1 MKIALI
7 SQEYPPETAHG
18 GIASQTYSK
27 AKGLAGLGHKVF
39 VISRSITLERSEI
52 VQENITVIRI
62 PGMEAHIPEMTPIVQ
77 WITHSVA
84 VAAELESLQQR
95 VELDIVDFPEWAAEG
110 YTFLLNRTHWKT
122 IPVVIQ
128 LHGPLVMLAHTIGW
142 PEMNTAF
149 YNIGFQMEAACIQL
163 ADGVY
168 SSSSCSA
175 DWVRSHYDQQ
185 KEDIR
190 VIHLGIDTKI
200 FFPQPVPKY
209 DQPTILFVGKIVRNK
224 GVEEL
229 IEAISHLY
237 KEFPGLHLKLVGK
250 ADNKYEA
257 YLKEKVQ
264 KLGIIGQVEF
274 TGFINKEHLPEQFS
288 KAHVFAAP
296 SYYEGGPGFV
306 YLEAMACGLPVIGC
320 NGSGIDEI
328 IQQEVTGVLVPPK
341 DVVALTNALSK
352 MLKDH
357 KFSAQMGMNARD
369 YILNE
374 CDSDQCLK
382 KLENFYYAVIKNCS
396 EQKEHV

>member
-84 VAAELESLQQR
+84 IAAELESLQQR

-110 YTFLLNRTHWKT
+110 YTYLLNRTNWKT

-142 PEMNTAF
+142 PEINTTF
-149 YNIGFQMEAACIQL
+149 YKVGCQMEAACIQL

-168 SSSSCSA
+168 SSSRCSA

-209 DQPTILFVGKIVRNK
+209 DQPTILFVGKLVRNK

-274 TGFINKEHLPEQFS
+274 TGFINKEHLPEEFS

-357 KFSAQMGMNARD
+357 KFSAQMGINARD